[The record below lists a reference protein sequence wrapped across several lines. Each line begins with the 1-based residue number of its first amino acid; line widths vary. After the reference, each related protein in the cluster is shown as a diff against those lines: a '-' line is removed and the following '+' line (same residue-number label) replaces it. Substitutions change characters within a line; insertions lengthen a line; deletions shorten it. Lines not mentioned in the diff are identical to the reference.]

1 MNFQSKKTMPRYF
14 LVVLM
19 LTLAGVSAVCKSVYI
34 MTVERERWMTM
45 GKIPV
50 KLGRPLYAKRGN
62 ILAANGEILA
72 ASLPEYELRLDYMS
86 SEKDTAIRRRDQYR
100 RDTALYNNINAI
112 CEGMHR
118 IFPDIIPEKL
128 KAHLLEG
135 RKKESKYW
143 PVYVKEVTTLPL
155 KKRENRSEERR

>member
-100 RDTALYNNINAI
+100 STTTSTPSARGCTGFSQTSSPKNSRRTCLKDARRRANI
-112 CEGMHR
+112 
-118 IFPDIIPEKL
+118 
-128 KAHLLEG
+128 G
-135 RKKESKYW
+135 RC
-143 PVYVKEVTTLPL
+143 T
-155 KKRENRSEERR
+155 

>member
-118 IFPDIIPEKL
+118 ISQTSSPKSSRRTCL
-128 KAHLLEG
+128 KDARKRANIG
-135 RKKESKYW
+135 RC
-143 PVYVKEVTTLPL
+143 T
-155 KKRENRSEERR
+155 

>member
-86 SEKDTAIRRRDQYR
+86 SEKDTARSIPTRHG
-100 RDTALYNNINAI
+100 ALQQHQRHLRGDAPD
-112 CEGMHR
+112 
-118 IFPDIIPEKL
+118 FPRHHP
-128 KAHLLEG
+128 
-135 RKKESKYW
+135 RK
-143 PVYVKEVTTLPL
+143 TQGALA
-155 KKRENRSEERR
+155 